1 MKTELAV
8 LAIAGTLAAQSV
20 YAQVPPAGGAR
31 PAERP
36 AQKAQAVP
44 AGAPA
49 SNPRSTAPGD
59 PRVVPANHL
68 AIPAPVLPE
77 PGQAPAIELPTE
89 PVEPYLLTK
98 DVGPFMVLAKTF
110 RGPDAERFAL
120 ALVLELRHDFG
131 LPAYILRTKDFPRR
145 SNIRN
150 VPPTAAAEQMKAELG
165 MPERVRSLDEAA
177 VLVGNA
183 LTLKDSEK
191 LLHQV
196 KKIKPRCL
204 DGMPKMWLWREG
216 LSKAIR
222 TTNPYV
228 PTQNLFPGK
237 VDNMVQQMNQGPHSI
252 YECPGRYTLEVAN
265 FSGRATFNVDGA
277 MRTGDMGLKRSPLAT
292 AAEDAEKLA
301 SALEKAE
308 EIRALGQPVYVYHDR
323 TSSRVMIGSF
333 TSPNDPKAI
342 QVHDALVKQAVS
354 MMDYEDKKNR
364 KSRKRNID
372 KMIVPANAL
381 TDLESIKPK

>member
-8 LAIAGTLAAQSV
+8 LALAGTLAAQSV
-20 YAQVPPAGGAR
+20 YAQLPPGSGSPPAETAQAAPPQAPAANPGGSA
-31 PAERP
+31 PGVP
-36 AQKAQAVP
+36 AQTNV
-44 AGAPA
+44 
-49 SNPRSTAPGD
+49 
-59 PRVVPANHL
+59 
-68 AIPAPVLPE
+68 IPAPVLPD
-77 PGQAPAIELPTE
+77 PNQVPSIPLPTE

-110 RGPDAERFAL
+110 RGPEAERYAL

-165 MPERVRSLDEAA
+165 MPERMRSTDEAA

-183 LTLKDSEK
+183 TTLKESEK
-191 LLHQV
+191 LLHTV
-196 KKIKPRCL
+196 KKIKPKCL
-204 DGMPKMWLWREG
+204 DHMPKMWIWREG

-237 VDNMVQQMNQGPHSI
+237 VDTMVQQMNQGPHSV
-252 YECPGRYTLEVAN
+252 YQCPGRYTLEVAN

-277 MRTGDMGLKRSPLAT
+277 TRMGDLGLKRSPLAT

-308 EIRALGQPVYVYHDR
+308 EIRALGEPVYVYHDR

-333 TSPNDPKAI
+333 SSPSDPKAI
-342 QVHDALVKQAVS
+342 RVHDALVKQAVS

-372 KMIVPANAL
+372 KMLVPANAL
-381 TDLESIKPK
+381 TDLEPIKPK